1 MRRFLSGKFPP
12 VGTPRLQAV
21 SPQTAP
27 VADNRSAPNA
37 WRARPV
43 RLLVLCG
50 LLLGAVIAVGTGIML
65 SDLRNRAL
73 SGTER
78 ELRNIA
84 SILAEQSD
92 RELNALA
99 LVQSS
104 VIAQLKIASRDDFDR
119 RMSGQDVHAML
130 NDKING
136 LPHVRA
142 LALVDS
148 QGKLLNYSGVW
159 DLPSTD
165 ISHWNFLK
173 IIRSGPEQTSFLSE
187 SVRNPATGTWN
198 IYLARK
204 FTGPNWRV
212 SWCHARRD
220 RDAIF

>member
-1 MRRFLSGKFPP
+1 MRRFLFGKFPS
-12 VGTPRLQAV
+12 VGTSHLQAAL
-21 SPQTAP
+21 PQTAP

-37 WRARPV
+37 WRTRPV

-50 LLLGAVIAVGTGIML
+50 LLLGAVIAIGTGVML

-92 RELNALA
+92 RELTALA

-104 VIAQLKIASRDDFDR
+104 VIEQLKIASRDDFDR
-119 RMSGQDVHAML
+119 RMSGQDVQAML
-130 NDKING
+130 KDKING

-148 QGKLLNYSGVW
+148 HGKLLNYSGIW
-159 DLPSTD
+159 DLPNSD
-165 ISHWNFLK
+165 ISDWNFFK
-173 IIRSGPEQTSFLSE
+173 TVQFGTEQ
-187 SVRNPATGTWN
+187 
-198 IYLARK
+198 
-204 FTGPNWRV
+204 
-212 SWCHARRD
+212 
-220 RDAIF
+220 

>member
-1 MRRFLSGKFPP
+1 M
-12 VGTPRLQAV
+12 QAV
-21 SPQTAP
+21 SLQTAP

-119 RMSGQDVHAML
+119 RMSGQDINAML
-130 NDKING
+130 
-136 LPHVRA
+136 
-142 LALVDS
+142 
-148 QGKLLNYSGVW
+148 Q
-159 DLPSTD
+159 
-165 ISHWNFLK
+165 
-173 IIRSGPEQTSFLSE
+173 
-187 SVRNPATGTWN
+187 
-198 IYLARK
+198 
-204 FTGPNWRV
+204 
-212 SWCHARRD
+212 
-220 RDAIF
+220 